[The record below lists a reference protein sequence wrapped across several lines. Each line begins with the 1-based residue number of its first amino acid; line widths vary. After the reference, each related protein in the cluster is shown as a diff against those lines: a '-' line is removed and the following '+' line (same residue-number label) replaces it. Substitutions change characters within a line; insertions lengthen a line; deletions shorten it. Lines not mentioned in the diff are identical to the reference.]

1 MLSQIPADLL
11 LEVASEI
18 SKTDQQALRAVS
30 KSLQAAIE
38 PFICESSS
46 LVLDVNKYP
55 RSGRCPS
62 QLETLAAGAT
72 AWASC
77 RRLIIRSLV
86 PAGGTEG
93 AFDHESTQMLLRPAL
108 ESLTG
113 LRAIHWD
120 FGKDEVDPEWAQ
132 STVFEVLNMR
142 QDIHELSLRNT
153 GDQLLGLR
161 RLSHV
166 RSLRVLDVSY
176 IYGRHMRTAPWIPKL
191 VRNIPSLD
199 FVYFPR
205 DACAQICDTLLQ
217 ENIWLKNVCIQRW
230 DENSLLRYLAS
241 YSGLERL
248 EIGYVDKET
257 DAEMLFKTVLP
268 KHAASLVAL
277 ICPGYFEGSC
287 SFQQRNIR
295 LVSSMKKLETL
306 EVSVN
311 LSEIASDGSK
321 GKRGIVE
328 LILEMAAALPAL
340 RRIAIL
346 ASVDRGSRCG
356 VGIGRAM
363 DRSQGRI
370 NQIMDVVGNT
380 KRSAA
385 LTRLIATHHRRVES
399 IKNERA
405 LGSKLMYDHGSM
417 NH

>member
-1 MLSQIPADLL
+1 MLSEIPADLL
-11 LEVASEI
+11 LQVASEA
-18 SKTDQQALRAVS
+18 SKTDRKALRAVS

-62 QLETLAAGAT
+62 QLETLGAGPT

-86 PAGGTEG
+86 PAGQTEG
-93 AFDHESTQMLLRPAL
+93 AFEYESTQILLRPAL

-113 LRAIHWD
+113 LHAVHWV
-120 FGKDEVDPEWAQ
+120 FGKDDPQWAQ
-132 STVFEVLNMR
+132 STVFQVLNVR
-142 QDIHELSLRNT
+142 KDIDELSLRNT
-153 GDQLLGLR
+153 GDRLLGLR

-166 RSLRVLDVSY
+166 RSLRVWDVSY
-176 IYGRHMRTAPWIPKL
+176 IFGRHIHTAPWIPEL
-191 VRNIPSLD
+191 VRNIPSLES
-199 FVYFPR
+199 VYFPR

-217 ENIWLKNVCIQRW
+217 EKIWLKNVCIQRW
-230 DENSLLRYLAS
+230 DEDSLLRYLAS

-248 EIGYVDKET
+248 EIGYVYKET

-295 LVSSMKKLETL
+295 LVSGMKKLETL

-311 LSEIASDGSK
+311 PSEIASDGSN

-328 LILEMAAALPAL
+328 LILEMAAELPAL
-340 RRIAIL
+340 RNIAIL
-346 ASVDRGSRCG
+346 ASVGMSVGCG
-356 VGIGRAM
+356 VGIDRAM

-370 NQIMDVVGNT
+370 DQIMDLVGNT

-385 LTRLIATHHRRVES
+385 LASLIATHHRRVES
-399 IKNERA
+399 IKNKRA
-405 LGSKLMYDHGSM
+405 LGTKPIHDHGSM
-417 NH
+417 KH